1 VSWPEYPYSGV
12 ANDESHS
19 LAHFTNDPWWKW
31 FRNWK
36 HLSNRARV
44 LAHVRY
50 RKIIVPFD
58 AEGDDT
64 TELVEVHLTCQP
76 LDRVFVVFPYFHIE
90 HLNAH
95 MRREIHVNHNVETQH
110 LDGGHSLTSLI
121 DGFDLPRSSPM
132 HFGSGGPITLGW
144 PLAVGGA
151 GWAPS
156 AVEGHVGQPHV
167 HVCHVNAR
175 GGDTAANGALSLAYR
190 ASYQTGNAHWN
201 APDHV
206 INLRGIV
213 VLGFRLA
220 DL

>member
-1 VSWPEYPYSGV
+1 MSWPEYPYSGV

-50 RKIIVPFD
+50 RSISVPYD
-58 AEGDDT
+58 ADGRDT
-64 TELVEVHLTCQP
+64 TELVRIHLTCQP
-76 LDRVFVVFPYFHIE
+76 LDRLFVVFPYFHVG
-90 HLNAH
+90 HKPPRA
-95 MRREIHVNHNVETQH
+95 RRPVHINHNVLTEH
-110 LDGGHSLTSLI
+110 LDGSDSTTSVI
-121 DGFDLPRSSPM
+121 DGFDLAQPDPIP
-132 HFGSGGPITLGW
+132 FGVGGPLALGW

-151 GWAPS
+151 GWSPA
-156 AVEGHVGQPHV
+156 AVEGVVGDPHT
-167 HVCHVNAR
+167 HVCAANAR
-175 GGDTAANGALSLAYR
+175 GGDEAANGALTLAYR
-190 ASYQTGNAHWN
+190 ASFQRSGGAWV
-201 APDHV
+201 PDDDV
-206 INLRGIV
+206 ISLRGVV